1 MDGSLV
7 ANWAE
12 RTCLHGPGLS
22 LLACW
27 AEATS
32 LASLPSIIVI
42 ADPFITE
49 TDTFAE
55 TCIADPFIT
64 ETYTFAETCA
74 FK

>member
-7 ANWAE
+7 ASWAE
-12 RTCLHGPGLS
+12 ATCLHAPGLS

-32 LASLPSIIVI
+32 LASLPSIIVFS
-42 ADPFITE
+42 DPLITE

-55 TCIADPFIT
+55 TCTHLCP
-64 ETYTFAETCA
+64 E
-74 FK
+74 